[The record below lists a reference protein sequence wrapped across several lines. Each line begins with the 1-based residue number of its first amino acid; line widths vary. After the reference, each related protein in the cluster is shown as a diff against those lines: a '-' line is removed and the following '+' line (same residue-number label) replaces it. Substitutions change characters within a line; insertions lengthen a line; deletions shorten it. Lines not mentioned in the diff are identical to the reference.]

1 MRPFFANVPLPKG
14 GEGRNV
20 AAAPR
25 FTKSQSHPELQQPM
39 SDPYRM
45 NLKGPWQYVW
55 LIGPTPTEALITSPE
70 ILANSRVRMP
80 AEWQASF
87 GVVAG
92 KLRLSRRF
100 HRPTNLTDLDRVHI
114 GFAGVGGSATI
125 SLNDQPI
132 GGVRN
137 NQQPVSFDVTS
148 LLELSN
154 VLTVELEYDPQ
165 HDGPRG
171 GLWAP
176 VSIDIHESDSE

>member
-1 MRPFFANVPLPKG
+1 
-14 GEGRNV
+14 
-20 AAAPR
+20 
-25 FTKSQSHPELQQPM
+25 M

-45 NLKGPWQYVW
+45 NLKGPWQYAW
-55 LIGPTPTEALITSPE
+55 LTGPTPAEALIASPQ
-70 ILANSRVRMP
+70 LLTDSRVRMP
-80 AEWQASF
+80 AEWQSSF

-137 NQQPVSFDVTS
+137 NEQPVSFDVTA

-154 VLTVELEYDPQ
+154 VLTVDLTYDPQ
-165 HDGPRG
+165 QDGPRG

-176 VSIDIHESDSE
+176 VSIEIYESA